1 MATSP
6 ECFYDNL
13 SDSYHLIFEDWDR
26 SIAWQAAVLGQLLE
40 RYTRKPSAYVL
51 DCACGI
57 GTQTIGLAQRGHSL
71 VGSDLSSLAVE
82 RARTEAK
89 RRGLDIPL
97 HVADMLDLST
107 VPESGFD
114 AALIADNALPHL
126 LTQSDLEKAL
136 AQICGKLTDAGVMIA
151 TLRDYDALSAERPSV
166 QPPAFYVQDG
176 KTRFVHQVW
185 QWESDG
191 YVLHVYITVQTDEG
205 WSVKH
210 YVSRYRAL
218 LRADMEKALLSAGFT
233 SIEWL
238 DPRVSSFYQPVVVAR
253 RTASR

>member
-1 MATSP
+1 MGTSP
-6 ECFYDNL
+6 EGFYDNL

-40 RYTRKPSAYVL
+40 RYTEKSSAYVL

-57 GTQTIGLAQRGHSL
+57 GTQTIGLAQRGHRL
-71 VGSDLSSLAVE
+71 VGSDLSSLAIE
-82 RARTEAK
+82 RAKKEAK
-89 RRGLDIPL
+89 RRGLEIPL
-97 HVADMLDLST
+97 HVADMRDLST
-107 VPESGFD
+107 VRESGFD

-126 LTQSDLEKAL
+126 LTQADLEKAL
-136 AQICGKLTDAGVMIA
+136 AQICAKLTDSGILVA
-151 TLRDYDALSAERPSV
+151 TLRDYDALNATRPSV
-166 QPPAFYVQDG
+166 QPPAFYAQDG

-185 QWESDG
+185 QWEGDG

-218 LRADMEKALLSAGFT
+218 LRAGMDAALRSAGFT
-233 SIEWL
+233 DVEWL
-238 DPRVSSFYQPVVVAR
+238 APQVSSFYQPIVVAR
-253 RTASR
+253 KTTRR